1 MSVIL
6 SRIAQRAA
14 QRFQTATAYV
24 SGALRDAIVAG
35 ELEGG
40 FALRQDDLAAAF
52 SVSRM
57 PVREALRQLEAEG
70 LIDFSPYR
78 GAVVAS
84 LSAEDMRDVYDIR
97 AALEPVALRSSLPTL
112 TAGDLQRAADILDEI
127 DSEADVSRW
136 GELNARFHLTLY
148 SRAGRKRLLDLL
160 EIYLR
165 AGDRYLRLHHSQRD
179 RRPDSQAEHRALLAA
194 CQERDADKACAL
206 LQRHILDAKTK
217 LDVFLAARQPA
228 NSTTPRSTGDAS

>member
-1 MSVIL
+1 MSVVL
-6 SRIAQRAA
+6 SRIAHRAA

-24 SGALRDAIVAG
+24 SGALRTAIVAG

-40 FALRQDDLAAAF
+40 FALRQEDIAAAF

-70 LIDFSPYR
+70 LIDFIPYR

-84 LSAEDMRDVYDIR
+84 LSPEDMHDVYDIR
-97 AALEPVALRSSLPTL
+97 AALEPIALRLSLPSL
-112 TAGDLQRAADILDEI
+112 TAEDLQRAAEILEDIN
-127 DSEADVSRW
+127 SEQDIGRW

-148 SRAGRKRLLDLL
+148 GRAGRKRLLDLL
-160 EIYLR
+160 QIHLR
-165 AGDRYLRLHHSQRD
+165 AGDRYVRLHHSQRV

-194 CQERDADKACAL
+194 CHEKDEDRACAIL
-206 LQRHILDAKTK
+206 HHHILDAKTK
-217 LDVFLAARQPA
+217 LDAFLKAKHPTIA
-228 NSTTPRSTGDAS
+228 STTLSPGDTV

>member
-1 MSVIL
+1 MSVVL
-6 SRIAQRAA
+6 SRIAQLAA

-24 SGALRDAIVAG
+24 SGALREAIVAG

-40 FALRQDDLAAAF
+40 FALRQEDIAAAF

-70 LIDFSPYR
+70 LIDFIPYR

-84 LSAEDMRDVYDIR
+84 LSAEDMHDVYDIR
-97 AALEPVALRSSLPTL
+97 AALEPVALRLSLPSL
-112 TAGDLQRAADILDEI
+112 TAEDLQRAAEILEEI
-127 DSEADVSRW
+127 DSEDDVGRW

-148 SRAGRKRLLDLL
+148 GRAGRKRLLDLL
-160 EIYLR
+160 QIHLR

-179 RRPDSQAEHRALLAA
+179 RRPDSQAEHRALLTA
-194 CQERDADKACAL
+194 CHEKDEERACSIL
-206 LQRHILDAKTK
+206 HHHILDAKTK
-217 LDVFLAARQPA
+217 LDAFLTARHPTDA
-228 NSTTPRSTGDAS
+228 PTTLSTGDAL